1 MLSRAAIAKLGLQW
15 SSAATNMKGVHRLNT
30 SRLQQTKQ
38 QRIHPSPS
46 DVSSTFLPI
55 AYVGCAVD
63 IHISQKN
70 HFLSLFCPAEFVYF
84 LIKRAMPKSR
94 LSLCIW
100 IPSNSLEF
108 LQVISSPPVSI
119 IQVPVLMLNW
129 EIKVYYIAMCTR
141 GTSVLASDNLTSVKL
156 TSNWQHCVRNSI
168 NKMKLDLRA
177 CAVLLL
183 FAVGIN
189 GNILFDLR
197 SFMCIYSWNS
207 NEYILSPNQN
217 LGCG

>member
-1 MLSRAAIAKLGLQW
+1 
-15 SSAATNMKGVHRLNT
+15 MKGVHRLNT

-129 EIKVYYIAMCTR
+129 EIKDYYIAMCTR
-141 GTSVLASDNLTSVKL
+141 GTSALASDNLIWDVHLGLPGHCGVLEFVRHGKDNFKMAPPK
-156 TSNWQHCVRNSI
+156 SNW
-168 NKMKLDLRA
+168 ML
-177 CAVLLL
+177 
-183 FAVGIN
+183 
-189 GNILFDLR
+189 
-197 SFMCIYSWNS
+197 
-207 NEYILSPNQN
+207 ILS
-217 LGCG
+217 L